1 MSNTSLRQLL
11 PRLWV
16 HITPA
21 RRMQF
26 GLLFLMMI
34 LTSFAELISIGAV
47 LPFLGVLTAP
57 EKVFVSPMAQPLI
70 QLLDFT
76 EPEQLILPLTIV
88 FIMSALLSGCMR
100 LLLLWA
106 QTRLSQAVGADFSLH
121 IYRTTLYQ
129 PYSVHVLR
137 NTSEVIA
144 GVRGKAN
151 ALVSHTIF
159 PIMIIASSIMMLL
172 TIMTAL
178 FAINPAMSASAFGGF
193 GSIYLIFI
201 MLTKKSLLLNGQRQ
215 TEKAIQV
222 LKDLQE
228 GLGGIRDVL
237 LDGTQEVHSNI
248 YRKSDLPYRRA
259 EANIQ
264 IISNFPRYGVEALGM
279 TLIALI
285 AYSMV
290 GFSGDFL
297 DAIPMLGALAI
308 GAQRLLPVLQ
318 QAYSNWSMIRG
329 GQPSMSDA
337 LDLLDQPLPA
347 YSGAPLASP
356 IPFEHNITLSNLSF
370 KYTEKTAWVLQSG
383 FNLSIKKGDQIGF
396 IGTTGSGKSTL
407 LDIIMGLLQPTAGR
421 LEIDGQTISEHNF
434 RNWQAL
440 IAHVPQTIFLT
451 DASIAENIA
460 FGVPKDEI
468 DSTLM
473 YHAAEMAQIAKTI
486 ESWDLGYN
494 TEVGELG
501 VRLSGGQRQRIGIA
515 RALYKKA
522 DVIILDEATSAL
534 DSDTERKVMKAIEN
548 LGDHLTV
555 IIVAH
560 RLSTLQKCTQI
571 VELTGGNITRMGT
584 YEEIVESVH
593 LKNNS

>member
-11 PRLWV
+11 PRLWS
-16 HITPA
+16 HITSA
-21 RRMQF
+21 RRIQIV
-26 GLLFLMMI
+26 LLFLLMMF
-34 LTSFAELISIGAV
+34 TTFSELISLGAV

-70 QLLDFT
+70 QLLNFT
-76 EPEQLILPLTIV
+76 EPAQLLLPLTIV
-88 FIMSALLSGCMR
+88 FITSALLSGCMR

-106 QTRLSQAVGADFSLH
+106 QTRISQAIGADFSLY

-137 NTSEVIA
+137 NTSEIIA

-159 PIMIIASSIMMLL
+159 PIMIISSSIMMLL
-172 TIMTAL
+172 TIMSAL
-178 FAINPAMSASAFGGF
+178 FAIDPVISTSAFVGF
-193 GSIYLIFI
+193 ASIYFIFI
-201 MLTKKSLLLNGQRQ
+201 KMTKKTLSLNGQRQ

-222 LKDLQE
+222 LKDLNE

-237 LDGTQEVHSNI
+237 LDGTQEVHANI
-248 YRKSDLPYRRA
+248 YKKSDVPYRRA

-279 TLIALI
+279 SLIAIL

-290 GFSGDFL
+290 GDSHDFL
-297 DAIPMLGALAI
+297 DAIPVLGALAV

-329 GQPSMSDA
+329 GQASMIDA
-337 LDLLDQPLPA
+337 LNLLDQPLPA
-347 YSGAPLASP
+347 YAGTPLPSAITFDHS
-356 IPFEHNITLSNLSF
+356 ITLDNLSF
-370 KYTEKTAWVLQSG
+370 RYTENTPWVLHSG
-383 FNLSIKKGDQIGF
+383 FNLTIKKGDKIGF
-396 IGTTGSGKSTL
+396 IGSTGSGKSTL
-407 LDIIMGLLQPTAGR
+407 LDVIMALLQPSGGG
-421 LEIDGQTISEHNF
+421 LEIDGQVISERNF
-434 RNWQAL
+434 RSWQAL
-440 IAHVPQTIFLT
+440 IAHVPQAVFLT
-451 DASIAENIA
+451 DASITQNIA
-460 FGVPKDEI
+460 LGVPADQI
-468 DSTLM
+468 DYTRV

-486 ESWDLGYN
+486 ESLDLGYD
-494 TEVGELG
+494 TEVGEHG

-522 DVIILDEATSAL
+522 EVIILDEATSAL
-534 DSDTERKVMKAIEN
+534 DSNTEREVMEAIEE
-548 LGDHLTV
+548 LSDGLTL

-560 RLSTLQKCTQI
+560 RLSTLKECTQI
-571 VELTGGNITRMGT
+571 VELTDGKITRKGT
-584 YEEIVESVH
+584 YEEIVE
-593 LKNNS
+593 

>member
-1 MSNTSLRQLL
+1 MSQPTLPQLYR
-11 PRLWV
+11 RLWT

-21 RRMQF
+21 RRTQF
-26 GLLFLMMI
+26 GLLFLVMI
-34 LTSFAELISIGAV
+34 FTSFAEVISIGAM

-70 QLLDFT
+70 QLLGFT
-76 EPEQLILPLTIV
+76 EPAQLILPLTIV
-88 FIMSALLSGCMR
+88 FIMSALISGCMR

-129 PYSVHVLR
+129 PYAVHVLR

-144 GVRGKAN
+144 GVTGKAN

-159 PIMIIASSIMMLL
+159 PIMVIASSAMILL
-172 TIMTAL
+172 TIMITL
-178 FAINPAMSASAFGGF
+178 FAINPVISASAFVGF
-193 GSIYLIFI
+193 GGIYLIFI
-201 MLTKKSLLLNGQRQ
+201 KLTKTSLSLNGQRQ
-215 TEKAIQV
+215 TKNAIQV
-222 LKDLQE
+222 LKNLQE

-237 LDGTQEVHSNI
+237 LDGTQEIHSII

-259 EANIQ
+259 QANIQ

-279 TLIALI
+279 SLIALL

-290 GFSGDFL
+290 GSSGDFL

-347 YSGAPLASP
+347 YAGAPLASP
-356 IPFEHNITLSNLSF
+356 IPFQHSITLNNLSF
-370 KYTEKTAWVLQSG
+370 KYTENTHWVLQPG

-407 LDIIMGLLQPTAGR
+407 LDIIMGLLQPSEGR
-421 LEIDGQTISEHNF
+421 LEIDGQPISEHNF
-434 RNWQAL
+434 RSWQAL

-451 DASIAENIA
+451 DASIAQNIA
-460 FGVPKDEI
+460 LGVPADQI
-468 DSTLM
+468 DYIRM
-473 YHAAEMAQIAKTI
+473 HHAAKMAQIAKTI
-486 ESWDLGYN
+486 ESWELGYN
-494 TEVGELG
+494 DNV
-501 VRLSGGQRQRIGIA
+501 
-515 RALYKKA
+515 
-522 DVIILDEATSAL
+522 
-534 DSDTERKVMKAIEN
+534 
-548 LGDHLTV
+548 
-555 IIVAH
+555 
-560 RLSTLQKCTQI
+560 
-571 VELTGGNITRMGT
+571 
-584 YEEIVESVH
+584 
-593 LKNNS
+593 